1 MFAWSYIVMFSVP
14 IPYPIPSD
22 IFICCAH
29 AIDVE
34 EVDQLVSG
42 IAKKWMD
49 CTRYVLV
56 AC

>member
-1 MFAWSYIVMFSVP
+1 MFAWSYIVMCSVP

-29 AIDVE
+29 VIDVE
-34 EVDQLVSG
+34 ELDRLVSG